1 MFDRKFKKS
10 KMNPTE
16 KQKPNLM
23 ITKSNFEEK
32 STPSKAVCQTKMLEK
47 NDATKPGGNSKNKA
61 NQNLSLNS
69 HHPNYPTSKGLTIK
83 KTRVKNVNSAKK
95 VKTKPISDY
104 FEVKTSAARQT

>member
-1 MFDRKFKKS
+1 M
-10 KMNPTE
+10 
-16 KQKPNLM
+16 PN
-23 ITKSNFEEK
+23 N
-32 STPSKAVCQTKMLEK
+32 

-83 KTRVKNVNSAKK
+83 KHRKNVNSAKK

-104 FEVKTSAARQT
+104 FQVKTSGETEYARQTWA